1 MDPLPPRSTLFPYT
15 TLFRSTLERQLGR
28 VREDGWAFTLEE
40 LEIGLNAV
48 AAPVR
53 GTDGQV
59 SAAVSVAGPSYRVT
73 PQRLTELG
81 EMTKEAGEA
90 ISQRMG
96 YIATGGGQA

>member
-1 MDPLPPRSTLFPYT
+1 MAMSSYLD
-15 TLFRSTLERQLGR
+15 
-28 VREDGWAFTLEE
+28 
-40 LEIGLNAV
+40 
-48 AAPVR
+48 
-53 GTDGQV
+53 
-59 SAAVSVAGPSYRVT
+59 AAVSVAGPSYRVT